1 MMPFGPA
8 TTEDNFRVPVGFGGA
23 HIFKDSN
30 NPEEGWP
37 YLRWLLDVENH
48 LDWVMGFGNLPAVLS
63 YRDHPRWQQH
73 EIEHPLIVPY
83 VDSQKVSDVQYSGLA
98 QAKLWNEVAKAIE
111 AAVYD
116 VKTVEEAL
124 ADAEKAAQGALDDE
138 LAKM

>member
-1 MMPFGPA
+1 M
-8 TTEDNFRVPVGFGGA
+8 
-23 HIFKDSN
+23 
-30 NPEEGWP
+30 
-37 YLRWLLDVENH
+37 
-48 LDWVMGFGNLPAVLS
+48 LS

-83 VDSQKVSDVQYSGLA
+83 VDSQKVSDVQYSGPA
-98 QAKLWNEVAKAIE
+98 QAQLWNEVAKAIE

-124 ADAEKAAQGALDDE
+124 ADAEEAAQGALDDE